1 MGCAIFILKVSI
13 KIFVAHSMLL
23 FCLTACFSPHA
34 FNILRIFPK
43 TFGSW
48 NKTFL
53 VFSSNSVAAI
63 SVFQHTAMI
72 NAVHV

>member
-13 KIFVAHSMLL
+13 KIFVAHSML
-23 FCLTACFSPHA
+23 FFTLTACFSPHA

-48 NKTFL
+48 NKKLLTCKNDF
-53 VFSSNSVAAI
+53 VGAVSIFR
-63 SVFQHTAMI
+63 HTTVV